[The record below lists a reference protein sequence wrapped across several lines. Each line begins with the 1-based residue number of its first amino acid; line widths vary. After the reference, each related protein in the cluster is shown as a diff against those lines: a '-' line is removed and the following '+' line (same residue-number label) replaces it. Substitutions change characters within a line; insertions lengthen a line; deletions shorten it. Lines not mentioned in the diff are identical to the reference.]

1 MTEIAA
7 SQESVHAAAAAWSR
21 ARIWDDKLGEVDKVR
36 LAAWAE
42 AIDRW
47 KLETPDLLE
56 GVNVYYEGN
65 TTGRIIGIGDLL
77 HNAREARRQRAERER
92 AQEVHADV
100 VAARELPH
108 GYGGLPIN
116 AAGNPVWAAYD
127 VNDAISRKC
136 PRCHAAPD
144 DACVTARGTAQKIPC
159 MPRMTNDP
167 LGGST
172 K

>member
-7 SQESVHAAAAAWSR
+7 SQESVRAAAAAWSR
-21 ARIWDDKLGEVDKVR
+21 ARIWDDKLGDPDKVR

-77 HNAREARRQRAERER
+77 HNARESRRQRAERER
-92 AQEVHADV
+92 ATEIHADV
-100 VAARELPH
+100 VAARALPH
-108 GYGGLPIN
+108 SYGGLPIN
-116 AAGNPVWAAYD
+116 ADGTPVWAAYD
-127 VNDAISRKC
+127 TNDAITRQC

-144 DACVTARGTAQKIPC
+144 DACVTGRGTAQKIPC
-159 MPRMTNDP
+159 LPRITNKP
-167 LGGST
+167 LGGV
-172 K
+172 